1 MQERWIGRTSFSALG
16 DSREKGNWGR
26 RGAGMRPVCPL
37 SVEGHLP
44 TPRMVY
50 IPVNSVASGIRQRKA
65 GF

>member
-1 MQERWIGRTSFSALG
+1 MQERWKERASFSALG

-26 RGAGMRPVCPL
+26 REAGARRVCPL

-44 TPRMVY
+44 TPRTVY